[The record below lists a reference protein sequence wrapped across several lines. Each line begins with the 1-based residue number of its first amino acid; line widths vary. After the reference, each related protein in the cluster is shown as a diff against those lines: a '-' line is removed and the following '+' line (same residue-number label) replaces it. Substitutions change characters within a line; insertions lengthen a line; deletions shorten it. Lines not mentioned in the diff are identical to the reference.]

1 MKETNVIMAK
11 PGNYITGKWVEGDG
25 KGQQLFNA
33 VNGEIIANVSTK
45 GLDFASILDYGRS
58 KGSTAL
64 RKMTFQERGRMLK
77 ALAMHLLEQKEKFYT
92 LSIC

>member
-11 PGNYITGKWVEGDG
+11 LENYITGKWVEGDG
-25 KGQQLFNA
+25 EGQQLFNA